1 MAILA
6 VDSVDCRSRGG
17 YFPSL
22 CIKKR
27 MGSNTILV
35 VIGTQAPSFLYA
47 FALGGR
53 ISLVR
58 KQITW
63 WIPCRMQRLM
73 PQEVPPSFS

>member
-1 MAILA
+1 MAIFA

-27 MGSNTILV
+27 IGSNTILV

-53 ISLVR
+53 ILLVR
-58 KQITW
+58 KQITL
-63 WIPCRMQRLM
+63 PCRMQRLM